1 MHTVLLVPQSIAP
14 IDHFIGAPVVG
25 KKIFDPIVSLAV
37 RVPRLP
43 TVLLAQRGEFVEV
56 RVFRAQLRHLGEHL

>member
-25 KKIFDPIVSLAV
+25 KKMHDPMVTRAV

-56 RVFRAQLRHLGEHL
+56 RVFRAQLCHLGEHL